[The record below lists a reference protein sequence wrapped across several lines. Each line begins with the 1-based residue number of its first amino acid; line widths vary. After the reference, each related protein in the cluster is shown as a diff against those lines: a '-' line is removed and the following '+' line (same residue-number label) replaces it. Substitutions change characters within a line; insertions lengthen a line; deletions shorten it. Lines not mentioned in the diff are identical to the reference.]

1 VNVEVLRQQLV
12 AVDDVAADAAVPAD
26 VLRALTGA
34 GAGAGAGADDDE
46 RRLLQREVDLCRG
59 TDGVPLVYASSW
71 WTIDA
76 AKRFNILQARIQS
89 ARVSPA
95 FHPPADRFRRS
106 IDRVTRV
113 QMADERTNELHLYP
127 GMNRPL
133 HSRQAERRRGVRTRG
148 VDEPER

>member
-1 VNVEVLRQQLV
+1 MNVEVLRQRLV

-59 TDGVPLVYASSW
+59 ADGVPLVYASSW

-76 AKRFNILQARIQS
+76 AKRFNILQARIHP
-89 ARVSPA
+89 PA
-95 FHPPADRFRRS
+95 FHPRFTRPPIGFDVRS
-106 IDRVTRV
+106 IVSL
-113 QMADERTNELHLYP
+113 AFK
-127 GMNRPL
+127 
-133 HSRQAERRRGVRTRG
+133 
-148 VDEPER
+148 

>member
-59 TDGVPLVYASSW
+59 ADGVPLVYASSW

-76 AKRFNILQARIQS
+76 AKRFNILQARIHP
-89 ARVSPA
+89 PA
-95 FHPPADRFRRS
+95 FHPRFTRPPIGFDVRS
-106 IDRVTRV
+106 I
-113 QMADERTNELHLYP
+113 ASL
-127 GMNRPL
+127 
-133 HSRQAERRRGVRTRG
+133 AFK
-148 VDEPER
+148 